1 MNQQKPFQ
9 NIVYMILFY
18 IFIITKKIGD
28 DLFVRIWMCNTIII
42 WINKDMNVESGQSFL
57 PPLPPHK
64 GIENP
69 QVWLNKLL

>member
-57 PPLPPHK
+57 PPLPPHRRRK
-64 GIENP
+64 IT
-69 QVWLNKLL
+69 QVWLNKLF